1 MEAAVLRASDLLGAA
16 LWCNE
21 ERGLADFSAA
31 GTGPALPT
39 IYEESKQTAKT
50 TAKKRPT
57 TTTRAK
63 PKRKRATKADAA
75 LAEVKRLK
83 ADNAR
88 MKAQML
94 GLVSDRLKLETAIKT
109 LAHDNAVMRK
119 ALHHFATRG
128 E

>member
-1 MEAAVLRASDLLGAA
+1 MRTSDLLGAA

-21 ERGLADFSAA
+21 ERCPGDFSAA
-31 GTGPALPT
+31 VTGPTLPT
-39 IYEESKQTAKT
+39 IYEESKQTART
-50 TAKKRPT
+50 TVKKRPT
-57 TTTRAK
+57 TTSRSATK

-128 E
+128 V